1 MFDGIDDDFQR
12 GPPMALVRANA
23 TAITLDPT
31 ELDLGLIATG
41 GITGGG
47 AALSAPTVFGATPAA
62 LQLEY
67 SVNGGAGGKYIWN
80 LIGNGLTYAPAF
92 LPKGFPAPN
101 VTGGTLTGLFDLIN
115 TTPASINISGIAV
128 PAATFWSQVKAD
140 DNLGVL
146 TSMLAGDD
154 TIVGSNQQTDAA
166 GRAIGDH
173 LFGFAGNDSISA
185 GAGFDILNGGPG
197 NDFLDGGP
205 DTDQAVYGG
214 DAAQYKIATY
224 AGTTG
229 VVSNPSFSVE
239 GVDKLVNIEQL
250 VFAGQPTAT
259 PADNFSPLDY
269 IASYADLS
277 AALGAN
283 AQAGFDHYLFAGAN
297 EGRTVSF
304 DGLDYIASYRDLIAA
319 LGPND
324 AAGAAHYIQAGAAE
338 GRTVTFDGLEYIA
351 SYGDLIQGLGVNA
364 DAGTVH
370 FIAHGAAEGRSVIF
384 NPVSYEIANPD
395 IAAAYGDDLLG
406 ATVHYI
412 TAGFY
417 EHRAIA

>member
-1 MFDGIDDDFQR
+1 
-12 GPPMALVRANA
+12 MALVRANA

-41 GITGGG
+41 GLTGGG
-47 AALSAPTVFGATPAA
+47 AVLSPPTVFGATPAA

-80 LIGNGLTYAPAF
+80 LIGTGLTYSPAF
-92 LPKGFPAPN
+92 LPKGFPAPDI
-101 VTGGTLTGLFDLIN
+101 TGGTLTGLFDQIN
-115 TTPASINISGIAV
+115 TTPASINISGISL

-140 DNLGVL
+140 DNLGIL

-154 TIVGSNQQTDAA
+154 TIVGSNQQVNAA
-166 GRAIGDH
+166 GQTIGDH
-173 LFGFAGNDSISA
+173 LFGYAGNDHISA

-214 DAAQYKIATY
+214 DAAQYHIVTY

-229 VVSNPSFSVE
+229 VVSNPAFSVE

-250 VFAGQPTAT
+250 VFAGQTVAT
-259 PADNFSPLDY
+259 PGDNFSPLDY

-283 AQAGFDHYLFAGAN
+283 AQAGFDHYLYAGAN

-304 DGLDYIASYRDLIAA
+304 DGLEYIASYPDLIAA
-319 LGPND
+319 FGAND
-324 AAGAAHYIQAGAAE
+324 AAGATHYIQGGAAE
-338 GRTVTFDGLEYIA
+338 GRHVTFDGLEYIA
-351 SYGDLIQGLGVNA
+351 SYADLIQGLGVNA

-370 FIAHGAAEGRSVIF
+370 FITHGAAEHRTVIF
-384 NPVSYEIANPD
+384 DPISYELANPD
-395 IAAAYGDDLLG
+395 VAAVFGADLLG

-412 TAGFY
+412 TTGFY
-417 EHRAIA
+417 EHRPIA